1 MLMTHKAISKKGGQA
16 SSHAKTMAN
25 RAKATAFWSAVRA
38 GKLPAPRQ
46 PRIPPR
52 PADAGRLLSA
62 YCRSHGIARL
72 EVFGSAARGDAR
84 RGSDIDLIATFAA
97 NPGLAY
103 YSMADDM
110 AEILGVPVHLL
121 SRDAVDGLTNP
132 YRRRSILEEAAVVF
146 DG

>member
-1 MLMTHKAISKKGGQA
+1 
-16 SSHAKTMAN
+16 
-25 RAKATAFWSAVRA
+25 V
-38 GKLPAPRQ
+38 
-46 PRIPPR
+46 
-52 PADAGRLLSA
+52 
-62 YCRSHGIARL
+62 RL

-84 RGSDIDLIATFAA
+84 RGSDIDLIATFTT

-121 SRDAVDGLTNP
+121 SRDAVNGLTNP
-132 YRRRSILEEAAVVF
+132 YRRHSILVEAAVVF

>member
-1 MLMTHKAISKKGGQA
+1 
-16 SSHAKTMAN
+16 
-25 RAKATAFWSAVRA
+25 
-38 GKLPAPRQ
+38 
-46 PRIPPR
+46 
-52 PADAGRLLSA
+52 LSA